1 MWDLEGKRVTGRYVG
16 EVLVEGVVESS
27 RVKYGGTVQHTV
39 KLDQPVEIF
48 GVVRERVLL
57 DEGDIRKVHQ

>member
-1 MWDLEGKRVTGRYVG
+1 MWDLEGKRVTGLYVG
-16 EVLVEGVVESS
+16 EALVEGTVESS
-27 RVKYGGTVQHTV
+27 RVKYGGVVQHTV